1 MVDVTYAPGRVY
13 ETPAG
18 DFVVPSGAE
27 IQVESGGKILVN
39 GADVTSSVSGSAVA
53 GIAAGYI
60 LARGEATLDGGNPTS
75 VVSGLAVVVA
85 VVAGFKSAVAL
96 SDDPNTLTVDYGGGV
111 TAGTF
116 DIYAWKNASGTDPTQ
131 IASTNS
137 SAVVSWIAVGTA

>member
-1 MVDVTYAPGRVY
+1 MVDVTYQPGRCY
-13 ETPAG
+13 EKQDG
-18 DFVVPSGAE
+18 SFVVPSGAE
-27 IQVESGGKILVN
+27 LQVESGGIIRVN
-39 GADVTSSVSGSAVA
+39 GGDVTSSVTGAA
-53 GIAAGYI
+53 AAGVGSGYI
-60 LARGEATLDGGNPTS
+60 VARGEATLDGGNPTS

-137 SAVVSWIAVGTA
+137 AAVVSWIAVGTA